1 MRMLILSLKVMQSL
15 VLTGTRKRQKNST
28 GRGLCMSVK
37 KKVSHQLLCVRERV
51 STRSYE
57 ILTVSFRPH
66 YLPREFSQVT
76 VIPVYIP
83 GPDIDTQ
90 AAERVA
96 ESYRGAVNR
105 PVNQTVFLLGDLNAC
120 DITGLL
126 PNLHQHVTCPTRSNK
141 TLLTSVLAIF
151 LTHFSHCVGRLWV
164 SLVIT

>member
-66 YLPREFSQVT
+66 YLPREFGQIT
-76 VIPVYIP
+76 VSLVYIP
-83 GPDIDTQ
+83 GSDNTQ
-90 AAERVA
+90 AAGRVA

-105 PVNQTVFLLGDLNAC
+105 PVNQTVFLLGDFNAC

-141 TLLTSVLAIF
+141 TLLTSV
-151 LTHFSHCVGRLWV
+151 
-164 SLVIT
+164 